1 MALPPSTSLPPAHAP
16 APRWVLHPTLLA
28 AAWVLDIAL
37 ANQVEPAGFVRSLLV
52 AVAAATVL
60 TLLAWAATGDRLL
73 GGMIAIGLVIGAIS
87 LRPLDTGWEFVRS
100 TFGPDAAMGALGGV
114 LFVALAFP
122 ALLIVRAMRGGSL
135 VRAPATS
142 VLNRLSVVLVVV
154 VLVYHV
160 VPDLPRGF
168 ARATRAAEPVSVHVN
183 AADRP
188 DIYLILVDGYPRADV
203 LDRLFGIDNSPFLT
217 ALRERGFDVAEESRS
232 NYVFTQ
238 LTLTSMF
245 QMRHVEEVDGLGEL
259 VGTRGAHAADLRSA
273 ITSGA
278 AFAALRAAG
287 YGIDVTLPGYEHV
300 ALRDAAD
307 NVWDHGELNE
317 LERELLARTWVL
329 DLITR
334 VVPDVF
340 AGPQRDRIV
349 HAFDGLDGAAAS
361 LRAQAVGGLRG
372 QPRFDWVHIPAPHLP
387 LVLKED
393 GTTRPLDA
401 RLFDPPSVEGFGL
414 TDAEM
419 AAGIAAEL
427 QYLNA
432 RLLSAVDALQAA
444 TDDAPDQPEPV
455 IVIFSDHGYY
465 YDHADTQARFAN
477 FLAAY
482 TPGAR
487 GLLGG
492 SPTPVN
498 FLPLLLNRYLG
509 TEFPMSADRYF
520 VSPGT
525 LRLLE
530 LTEVTDPEC
539 PPACAGRLP

>member
-1 MALPPSTSLPPAHAP
+1 MTLPSSPLLPPAHAP
-16 APRWVLHPTLLA
+16 GPRWVLHPTLLA

-37 ANQVEPAGFVRSLLV
+37 ANQVEPAGFARSLLV
-52 AVAAATVL
+52 AAASATAL
-60 TLLAWAATGDRLL
+60 TLLVWGLSRDRLL
-73 GGMIAIGLVIGAIS
+73 GGMVAIGLVVGAIS
-87 LRPLDTGWEFVRS
+87 LRPIDAGWELVRAA
-100 TFGPDAAMGALGGV
+100 FGFNAAMGALGGA
-114 LFVALAFP
+114 LFVVLAVP
-122 ALLIVRAMRGGSL
+122 ALLIVRAMRGGQL
-135 VRAPATS
+135 LRAPATS
-142 VLNRLSVVLVVV
+142 VLNRLSMVLVVV

-160 VPDLPRGF
+160 IPDLPRGF

-203 LDRLFGIDNSPFLT
+203 LERLFGIDNSAFLT
-217 ALRERGFDVAEESRS
+217 ALRARGFDVAEESRS

-245 QMRHVEEVDGLGEL
+245 QMRYVEEVDGLGEL
-259 VGTRGAHAADLRSA
+259 VGARGAHAADLRSA

-278 AFAALRAAG
+278 AFTALRAAG

-300 ALRDAAD
+300 ALRGAAD
-307 NVWDHGELNE
+307 NVRDHGELNE
-317 LERELLARTWVL
+317 LERELLARTWML
-329 DLITR
+329 DLIIR
-334 VVPDVF
+334 VVPDIF
-340 AGPQRDRIV
+340 AGQQRDRIV
-349 HAFDGLDGAAAS
+349 HAFDDLDAAAAS
-361 LRAQAVGGLRG
+361 LRAQAEGGLRG

-432 RLLSAVDALQAA
+432 RLLSAVDSLQAA
-444 TDDAPDQPEPV
+444 TDGAPDQPEPV

-465 YDHADTQARFAN
+465 YDEADTQARFAN
-477 FLAAY
+477 FLAAS
-482 TPGAR
+482 TPGAP
-487 GLLGG
+487 GLLDG
-492 SPTPVN
+492 SPTPIN
-498 FLPLLLNRYLG
+498 LFPLLLNRYLG
-509 TEFPMSADRYF
+509 TEFALSEDRYF

-525 LRLLE
+525 LRLLL
-530 LTEVTDPEC
+530 LTEVADPDAVG
-539 PPACAGRLP
+539 PTP